1 MLPTGYVAMCDG
13 IFSYLTEYRR
23 ATGRCPSEAT
33 WQQAWR
39 GTADLEGRVLTAN
52 FACSRCRMRRK
63 VNVTDLLEILQ
74 LQRKKRDTCD
84 ALTGTKCGVPDDRV
98 WVLNQQ
104 VVGLSRFPLHY
115 LRGKVKEE
123 EFSADEADISSA
135 SDHGGAVVG
144 FSHEAKQF
152 YKVQGKHL

>member
-1 MLPTGYVAMCDG
+1 M
-13 IFSYLTEYRR
+13 
-23 ATGRCPSEAT
+23 
-33 WQQAWR
+33 
-39 GTADLEGRVLTAN
+39 LTAN
-52 FACSRCRMRRK
+52 FSCSRCRMRRR

-84 ALTGTKCGVPDDRV
+84 ALTGAKCGVPDDRV

-115 LRGKVKEE
+115 SRRKVKEE
-123 EFSADEADISSA
+123 EFSADEADMSSA

-152 YKVQGKHL
+152 YKAQGKHCRCHVTRGSHQKWICLHGNGALRSILKRMALL